1 MPAHQLKNGK
11 WYTSF
16 YYRTPSG
23 ELKQKYKRSFDSKED
38 AEAFEKRFLE
48 THRFFLPLAQASR
61 KREGSMQKTC
71 AAAFATGSIP
81 VHTRLT
87 GSCSM

>member
-48 THRFFLPLAQASR
+48 WS
-61 KREGSMQKTC
+61 GYN
-71 AAAFATGSIP
+71 
-81 VHTRLT
+81 RLDNLIRDF
-87 GSCSM
+87 S